1 VTLYL
6 PFPSLQRRGVKTG
19 RSHPHDLEK
28 SLKNNHNVPDCHP
41 PSQETTGMPVEE
53 CEVEEC
59 ETPGLLRRIPP
70 EDLSR
75 RMNPAKP
82 NTKVIGRRRVI

>member
-1 VTLYL
+1 
-6 PFPSLQRRGVKTG
+6 
-19 RSHPHDLEK
+19 
-28 SLKNNHNVPDCHP
+28 
-41 PSQETTGMPVEE
+41 MP
-53 CEVEEC
+53 VEEC